1 MLPSLRGMRTR
12 ASWARAL
19 ATSTTQPPS
28 GGFWQQWE
36 REQWERDQLW
46 EEAQQR
52 LRVERAAQADEWE
65 RIRAAWK
72 QGATELPPKE
82 RVKFWFEGGS
92 YRAATPE
99 QAAAWHAK
107 FHSGG
112 ATESQQA
119 MRAHLNAPGDKR
131 GFYAALGL
139 VSAESRRADAATLQA
154 AFRRTVLMNH
164 PDTAQPGSSDAEA
177 RTRRFRAAVAA
188 WDVLRDK
195 TQRERYDRE

>member
-1 MLPSLRGMRTR
+1 MLGGRGVRTR
-12 ASWARAL
+12 ASRLRAL
-19 ATSTTQPPS
+19 ATSTTHPPS

-52 LRVERAAQADEWE
+52 LRVERAAQSEEWE
-65 RIRAAWK
+65 RIRTAWK
-72 QGATELPPKE
+72 NGATELPKKE

-99 QAAAWHAK
+99 QASAWYSLN

-112 ATESQQA
+112 GATHQSQHA
-119 MRAHLNAPGDKR
+119 SADLKAPGDKR

-139 VSAESRRADAATLQA
+139 VSTESRRADAAALQA
-154 AFRRTVLMNH
+154 AFRRTVLENH
-164 PDTAQPGSSDAEA
+164 PDTAPSNADEEA

>member
-1 MLPSLRGMRTR
+1 MLRCRGVRTR
-12 ASWARAL
+12 ASWSRAL
-19 ATSTTQPPS
+19 ATSTTHPPT
-28 GGFWQQWE
+28 GGYWQQWQ

-46 EEAQQR
+46 EEAQAR
-52 LRVERAAQADEWE
+52 LRVERRAQDAEWD
-65 RIRAAWK
+65 RIRLAWK

-99 QAAAWHAK
+99 HTADWQAK
-107 FHSGG
+107 FQSGG
-112 ATESQQA
+112 ADGTQTQA
-119 MRAHLNAPGDKR
+119 PSTRPPSDRR

-139 VSAESRRADAATLQA
+139 ATAESRRADAATLQA
-154 AFRRTVLMNH
+154 AFRRTVLDCH
-164 PDTAQPGSSDAEA
+164 PDTAPGTDDEA

-188 WDVLRDK
+188 WEVLKDK